1 MSQTYNTVNDV
12 DPIETKEWVDAIRSV
27 VENEGVERARFLLE
41 QLLGTSKD
49 EGVNVPAGIN
59 TPYQNTIPTSKQVAM
74 PGDHNLE
81 HAIRAAVRWNNA
93 AMVVNAQHKGLEL
106 GGHIGSFLSAATLY
120 DVGFNHFW
128 KAKGDG
134 VEGDL
139 VFMQGHSAPGIYA
152 RAYVEGRLSDA
163 QLDNLRQE
171 AFTDGLSSYPHPHLM
186 PDFWQFPTVSMGLG
200 PLMAIYQARFLKY
213 LDSRGLTK
221 TAGRKVWCFCG
232 DGEMTEPESQGAIAL
247 AAREKLD
254 NLIFVINCN
263 LQRLDGPVNGNGKI
277 MQEYEGIFRGA
288 GWNAIKVIWGGSWDA
303 ILAKD
308 TTGALK
314 ARMEE
319 IVDGDYQNFHSK
331 DGAYIR
337 EHMFNTPEL
346 KALVADLTDE
356 QIYNLEFG
364 GHDPVKVY
372 NAYYEAVNHANGK
385 PTVILTKTVK
395 GYGMGAAGEAQN
407 TVHQAKKMDV
417 PSLKQFR
424 TRHNIPVTDEQIESD
439 HLPYVRFAEG
449 TPEYNYLHGQRKAL
463 GGYLPSRN
471 PNNETLPIP
480 ELSAFQTQLESS
492 GEREFSTTMAFVRIL
507 NTLIKDK
514 ELGKR
519 IVPIV
524 PDESRTFGMEGM
536 FRQIGIWNTQG
547 QHYVPQDKEQL
558 MFYKESTDGQI
569 LQEGIN
575 EPGAISSW
583 IASATSYANSR
594 YTTIPFYIY
603 YSMFGFQRVGDLA
616 WAAGDMNARGF
627 LLGGTSGR
635 TTLNGEGLQHQDGH
649 SHIQA
654 DLIPNCHTYDPT
666 FQYELAVILHDGLRR
681 MYVEHENVFYYIT
694 VMNQNYAHPA
704 MPARKGIEQEILN
717 GMYLLQEGGKSDKK
731 VQLLGSGVI
740 LQEVLAAAKLLKDD
754 FGVESNVW
762 SCPSFNQ
769 MHRDIME
776 VERFNRLNPT
786 KEQKVPFVT
795 RQLQGHTGPVV
806 ASTDY
811 VRAFAERIRPGIPAG
826 QSFTVL
832 GTDGFGRSDS
842 RANLRKFF
850 EVDRYNVVVAALSG
864 LAKEG
869 KVDAKVVQQAIEKYG
884 IDANREASWNL

>member
-1 MSQTYNTVNDV
+1 MSQTYNVNDV

-27 VENEGVERARFLLE
+27 VENEGADRARFLLE
-41 QLLGTSKD
+41 QLLGTSS
-49 EGVNVPAGIN
+49 EQGVAVPAGIN
-59 TPYQNTIPTSKQVAM
+59 TPYQNTIPVDKQVAI
-74 PGDHNLE
+74 PGDQNIE

-93 AMVVNAQHKGLEL
+93 AMVVNAQKKDEGL

-120 DVGFNHFW
+120 DVGFDHFW
-128 KAKGDG
+128 RAKGDG
-134 VEGDL
+134 EEGDL

-152 RAYVEGRLSDA
+152 RAYVEGRLSDE

-171 AFTDGLSSYPHPHLM
+171 VYNDGLSSYPHPHLM

-213 LDSRGLTK
+213 LDMRGVIK

-232 DGEMTEPESQGAIAL
+232 DGEMTEPESQGALAL

-254 NLIFVINCN
+254 NLIFVVNCN

-277 MQEYEGIFRGA
+277 IQEYEGLFRGA
-288 GWNAIKVIWGGSWDA
+288 GWNVIKVIWGGSWDKL
-303 ILAKD
+303 LAKD

-395 GYGMGAAGEAQN
+395 GYGMGASGEAQN

-417 PSLKQFR
+417 ASLKQFR
-424 TRHNIPVTDEQIESD
+424 TRHNIPVTDEQIEGK
-439 HLPYVRFAEG
+439 HLPYLRFAEG
-449 TPEYNYLHGQRKAL
+449 TPEYNYLHARREAL

-471 PNNETLPIP
+471 PIDEKLPIP
-480 ELSAFQTQLESS
+480 ELSTFKTQLESS
-492 GEREFSTTMAFVRIL
+492 GERSFSTTMAFVRIL
-507 NTLIKDK
+507 NTLLKDK
-514 ELGKR
+514 ELSNR

-524 PDESRTFGMEGM
+524 PDECRTFGMEGM

-547 QHYVPQDKEQL
+547 QHYTPQDKEQL
-558 MFYKESTDGQI
+558 MYYKETTSGQI
-569 LQEGIN
+569 MQEGIN
-575 EPGAISSW
+575 EPGAFSSW
-583 IASATSYANSR
+583 IAAATSYANNR
-594 YTTIPFYIY
+594 YTMIPFYIY
-603 YSMFGFQRVGDLA
+603 YSMFGFQRIGDLA

-681 MYVEHENVFYYIT
+681 MYVEHENVYYYIT
-694 VMNQNYAHPA
+694 VMNQNYTHPA
-704 MPARKGIEQEILN
+704 MPDRKGIEQEIIN
-717 GMYLLQEGGKSDKK
+717 GMYLLQDGGKGDKQ
-731 VQLLGSGVI
+731 VQLMGSGVI
-740 LQEVLAAAKLLKDD
+740 LLEVIEAAKLLKEY
-754 FGVESNVW
+754 GVQASVW

-769 MHRDIME
+769 LYRNIIE
-776 VERFNRLNPT
+776 VERYNRLHPA
-786 KEQKVPFVT
+786 EEAKVPFVT
-795 RQLQGHTGPVV
+795 RQLKGHTGPVV

-811 VRAFAERIRPGIPAG
+811 VRSYAERIRPAIPAD
-826 QSFTVL
+826 QSFTAL

-842 RANLRKFF
+842 RENLRKFF
-850 EVDRYNVVVAALSG
+850 EIDRYSVAVAALSA
-864 LAKEG
+864 LAREG
-869 KVDAKVVQQAIEKYG
+869 KVDPSVVKLAIEKFG
-884 IDANREASWNL
+884 IDTETAPSWKK